1 MTDTPQRQLITSRAD
16 LADALPSLLSLAR
29 HSVRCCAADGAA
41 FNLGTMAV
49 VDLLGQLVLA
59 HRGLVVRVLVD
70 DPQWIETAAP
80 RFKALQRRLAHA
92 VQVRA
97 ANPQDPV
104 GADIQLLVDD
114 RHGLVLRSTVLT
126 SGELWLSS
134 AHRVQPLAV
143 DFDRRW
149 AAAAHD
155 LPVAPL
161 GL

>member
-1 MTDTPQRQLITSRAD
+1 MDDSPQRQLITSRAQ
-16 LADALPSLLSLAR
+16 LADALPGLLSLAR
-29 HSVRCCAADGAA
+29 HSVRCCAHDGAV
-41 FNLGTMAV
+41 FNLGTTAV
-49 VDLLGQLVLA
+49 VDLLGQLVLT
-59 HRGLVVRVLVD
+59 HRDLAVRVLVD

-80 RFKALQRRLAHA
+80 RFKTLQRRFAHA
-92 VQVRA
+92 VQLRA

-104 GADIQLLVDD
+104 GADMQLLVDD
-114 RHGLVLRSTVLT
+114 RHGLLLRPTVLT
-126 SGELWLSS
+126 SGELWLASP
-134 AHRVQPLAV
+134 HRVQPLTV

>member
-1 MTDTPQRQLITSRAD
+1 MDDSPLRQLITSRVE
-16 LADALPSLLSLAR
+16 LANALPGLLSLAR
-29 HSVRCCAADGAA
+29 HSVRCCAHDGAA
-41 FNLGTMAV
+41 FNLGTVAV
-49 VDLLGQLVLA
+49 VDLLGQLVLT
-59 HRGLVVRVLVD
+59 HRDLAVRVLVD

-80 RFKALQRRLAHA
+80 RFKALQRRLVHA

-104 GADIQLLVDD
+104 GADMQLLIDN
-114 RHGLVLRSTVLT
+114 RHGLLLRSTVLT
-126 SGELWLSS
+126 SGELWLASP
-134 AHRVQPLAV
+134 HRVQPLAT